1 MRCSAAVM
9 ISATP
14 ALSSAPSSVV
24 PSVWMSVWPT
34 KCFSS
39 GNSSGVM
46 ASWPLRRISPPSY
59 SSTMRGFTPAPL
71 MSGEVSTWAMK
82 PITGAFSQPGV
93 AGIVPIT

>member
-1 MRCSAAVM
+1 MRYSAALM

-24 PSVWMSVWPT
+24 PSVWISVWPL
-34 KCFSS
+34 KNASS
-39 GNSSGVM
+39 GNSATRIVSC
-46 ASWPLRRISPPSY
+46 PLRTMSPPSY
-59 SSTMRGFTPAPL
+59 SSMTRGRTSLPL

-82 PITGAFSQPGV
+82 PITGAFTHPGV

>member
-1 MRCSAAVM
+1 M

-24 PSVWMSVWPT
+24 PSVWISVCPL
-34 KCFSS
+34 KKASS
-39 GNSSGVM
+39 GNSETFIV
-46 ASWPLRRISPPSY
+46 SWPFRAMSPPSY
-59 SSTMRGFTPAPL
+59 SSITRGFTSFPL

-82 PITGAFSQPGV
+82 PMTGAFSHPGA